1 MKVASGQTCVCGYWN
16 GSETESGKRPLPW
29 GRDRLDLHRGRVIAE
44 LLAGDWREG
53 LGLAQE
59 FFDATKGDNGDAE
72 LEAGWAM
79 AEWIKAVSETREEEK

>member
-1 MKVASGQTCVCGYWN
+1 
-16 GSETESGKRPLPW
+16 
-29 GRDRLDLHRGRVIAE
+29 
-44 LLAGDWREG
+44 
-53 LGLAQE
+53 LAQE